1 MADIRRL
8 APHDPVPESGRY
20 LIVMRRFAEDAPRMT
35 VIELIASDGEH
46 PPVLTVP
53 AGSDGAPLGFE
64 AALRAAQAQ
73 ADRDG
78 FAEVIAVDRTA
89 GPREREVLTH
99 GGDHAVHSETL
110 ADTDLEEGEPG
121 PDMRDR
127 PPEAGTNLTPDRGR
141 RAARKAEA
149 ATDAEAVVP
158 GSDAPSRAGITDA
171 GSGADS
177 ERG

>member
-35 VIELIASDGEH
+35 ITELIASDGEH
-46 PPVLTVP
+46 APVLIVP
-53 AGSDGAPLGFE
+53 TGSDGLPLDFE
-64 AALRAAQAQ
+64 AALRAAQVQ

-78 FAEVIAVDRTA
+78 VREVIAVDRTA
-89 GPREREVLTH
+89 GPREREVLAH
-99 GGDHAVHSETL
+99 GGDHAVHGETL

-127 PPEAGTNLTPDRGR
+127 PQDAGYNLTPDRGR
-141 RAARKAEA
+141 NAAPPPAE
-149 ATDAEAVVP
+149 ATDAAFVEP
-158 GSDAPSRAGITDA
+158 GRDAPSRAGISGP